1 MEELMEKPQLGEF
14 CWNELATTN
23 IKAAKSFYGEVFGWE
38 FVDHPIGD
46 MTYTMVRM
54 NNKEIAGIWAIP
66 ADQTQEIPP
75 HWMSYILV
83 DNVEKTLE
91 KARQQ
96 GATIVKGSTQV
107 GDFGR
112 LAIMTDPTG
121 ASIALW
127 QSAQK

>member
-1 MEELMEKPQLGEF
+1 MEKPQLGEF